1 MDSQNARD
9 RADALLRAWNGRD
22 YGEVASHLT
31 PDVVVVDHTRH
42 RTSSGADGYVDRYR
56 RLLEAFPDMRGETTS
71 MLAEGNLLVHETT
84 WDGQHTVSLKL
95 PGHEPIAPTNE
106 LMTIHLVTYME
117 FDDEG
122 QIRGVRVYGDLGGV
136 PSAHAVGV
144 G

>member
-1 MDSQNARD
+1 MDNQNARD

-31 PDVVVVDHTRH
+31 PDVVIVDHTRH

-84 WDGQHTVSLKL
+84 WKGRHTVSLKL
-95 PGHEPIAPTNE
+95 PGHESIAPTND
-106 LMTIHLVTYME
+106 LMTIHLVTFME
-117 FDDEG
+117 FNDEG
-122 QIRGVRVYGDLGGV
+122 QIRGVRVYGDLAGV
-136 PSAHAVGV
+136 PSARAVGV